1 MEWNI
6 VMVSEYKDWLV
17 GLDEETQDSILVS
30 IRLLQERGPSLSRPY
45 ADTLENTNLVNLKEL
60 ITQHKGKP
68 YRSLY
73 AFDPQRS
80 AILLVGGDKSRKK
93 NWYKKSISLAEKRF
107 VLHLEQGESDKK
119 VAIERR

>member
-1 MEWNI
+1 
-6 VMVSEYKDWLV
+6 MVSEYKDWLV